1 VRLGM
6 YDNSLLLGQLHIVNH
21 AVTHNTNDLCNEVRV
36 CPGPRIILCNNAD
49 LERYELASLDS

>member
-1 VRLGM
+1 MRLGM
-6 YDNSLLLGQLHIVNH
+6 YDNSLLLGQLHIVGG
-21 AVTHNTNDLCNEVRV
+21 VTHNTNDLCNEVRV